1 MSAPLEP
8 ARLDPKRLV
17 EIGRVQKPHGIK
29 GEVRVVLHNPASDL
43 LGEGRRVRLRPAQGE
58 ELVARV
64 KRARPT
70 PQGLIVTFAEVLDR
84 NGAEALQGAGVLLSR
99 DEFPPLDEGE
109 FYACDVEGA
118 TVFGADGA
126 ALGEVVELLSY
137 PTCSALRVR
146 RADGAF
152 AEFALVESVIARV
165 DVEGRRV
172 ELRDTEAL

>member
-1 MSAPLEP
+1 MSAAPEP
-8 ARLDPKRLV
+8 PRLDPKRLV

-43 LGEGRRVRLRPAQGE
+43 LGEGRRVRLRPPKADEQI
-58 ELVARV
+58 ARV

-84 NGAEALQGAGVLLSR
+84 NAAEALQGAGVLLPR

-118 TVFGADGA
+118 TVYRADGE
-126 ALGEVVELLSY
+126 ALGEVEELLSY

-146 RADGAF
+146 LSDGSF
-152 AEFALVESVIARV
+152 AEFALIESVVAKV
-165 DVEGRRV
+165 DVEARRV
-172 ELRDTEAL
+172 ELRDAEAL

>member
-1 MSAPLEP
+1 MSGPREP

-17 EIGRVQKPHGIK
+17 DIGRVQKPHGIK
-29 GEVRVVLHNPASDL
+29 GEVRVVLHNPASEL
-43 LGEGRRVRLRPAQGE
+43 LGEGRRVRLRPTQGDE
-58 ELVARV
+58 QLARV

-84 NGAEALQGAGVLLSR
+84 NAAEALQGASVLLPR

-109 FYACDVEGA
+109 FYACDLEGA
-118 TVFGADGA
+118 TVTSGSGDP
-126 ALGEVVELLSY
+126 LGEVVELLTY

-146 RADGAF
+146 LGDGSF

-165 DVEGRRV
+165 DVEARRV
-172 ELRDTEAL
+172 ELRDAEAL